1 MAIYHFTAK
10 IVKRTEGRSVV
21 AAAADHTFLK
31 LPVAEV
37 RKELTAS
44 GSRQA
49 ETVGLT

>member
-1 MAIYHFTAK
+1 VNIFETC
-10 IVKRTEGRSVV
+10 
-21 AAAADHTFLK
+21 ADHAFLK